1 MLGLMFL
8 LLIMI
13 VTMHQIGKDIPV
25 FQDKKYVALT
35 YDDGPSVISTL
46 KLLDLLEKYEAQAT
60 FFVTGTNATNNKELV
75 KEIVQRGNEI
85 GNHTLDHIW
94 LTKADEKEMKRQIYG
109 NENLLKFLT
118 GQEGIMLLRPPYGDI
133 NEEILKHIQLPFI
146 MWSVDSRDWEVQ
158 DVIKIQTNV
167 MRNVTDGDII
177 IMHDG
182 YETTIDATEKV
193 LMDLQKQGFE
203 IVTVSELFA
212 IKNKEIPIHEKVKS
226 CR

>member
-1 MLGLMFL
+1 MFL